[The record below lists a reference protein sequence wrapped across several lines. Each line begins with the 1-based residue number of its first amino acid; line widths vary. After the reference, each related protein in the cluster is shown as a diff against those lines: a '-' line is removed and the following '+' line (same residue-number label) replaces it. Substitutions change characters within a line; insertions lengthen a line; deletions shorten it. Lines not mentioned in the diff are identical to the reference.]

1 MARPLPERTSSC
13 EALCRRIQ
21 QDRQHVVA
29 DFRGREKLLG
39 VLHQLSHLRVL
50 RLQCA
55 YTAVELLEGLAALLL
70 QLCLARRRK
79 SASIKATTATCGGRS
94 RRRTRPRPGV
104 RAAAM
109 QYGWGGAGR
118 RIGTTGMGSGAAVR
132 SPTGSIR
139 RTAGPQI
146 LLRGLLGQ
154 ATLRPRVSSASHNRR
169 SSARRAAYDNLSM

>member
-1 MARPLPERTSSC
+1 VED
-13 EALCRRIQ
+13 E
-21 QDRQHVVA
+21 VA
-29 DFRGREKLLG
+29 AARGR
-39 VLHQLSHLRVL
+39 
-50 RLQCA
+50 
-55 YTAVELLEGLAALLL
+55 
-70 QLCLARRRK
+70 
-79 SASIKATTATCGGRS
+79 GR
-94 RRRTRPRPGV
+94 GV

-154 ATLRPRVSSASHNRR
+154 ATMRQRVSSASHNRR
-169 SSARRAAYDNLSM
+169 SSARRAAYDYLSM